1 MRSKRRQPSLMET
14 PTENQAPQDGD
25 SRARGRLSA
34 GVAAAVVATLIS
46 SHLPTAHA
54 ATDDEAKASPSSFLE
69 GGIPVSR
76 PSPVTTFQPLTMAVP
91 GRPVALQI
99 KVSAPTTGKKLPV
112 ILLSHGHGSSNHL
125 SSLHGYAPL
134 ADFFAAHGFVV
145 IQPTHLDS
153 TTLGLRDAN
162 DPEAS
167 LHWRSR
173 VQDMTDILDH
183 LDDLQKAVPGLRG
196 RLDSSRIAV
205 VGHSMGGT
213 TATMLLGQGLT
224 DPVDGPL
231 NLADDRIKAGVA
243 MAPAGNGADLTPPA
257 KAQSPA
263 MRTLTF
269 DTMTKPALIVYGDND
284 FNPAFSARRN
294 WRADAYHQSPG
305 PKSLLT
311 LFGAQHSLGGVAG
324 YDAKETTDENPQ
336 RVAQLRAMSWAY
348 LRSQL
353 YPGDPAWARAVTALN
368 RTAQPLGK
376 IESK

>member
-1 MRSKRRQPSLMET
+1 MRIERRRPSLV
-14 PTENQAPQDGD
+14 
-25 SRARGRLSA
+25 SIARGRLRA
-34 GVAAAVVATLIS
+34 GVAVAFAVVASLVS
-46 SHLPTAHA
+46 SYLLPAHVA
-54 ATDDEAKASPSSFLE
+54 ADAAGNEAEVNRSSVLE

-76 PSPVTTFQPLTMAVP
+76 PSAVTTFQPVTMAVP
-91 GRPVALQI
+91 GRPVALQV
-99 KVSAPTTGKKLPV
+99 KVSAPATGGSLPV
-112 ILLSHGHGSSNHL
+112 ILLSHGHGSSNYL
-125 SSLHGYAPL
+125 SSLYGYAPL

-153 TTLGLRDAN
+153 TMLGLRDEN

-173 VQDMTDILDH
+173 VQDMTYILDH
-183 LDDLQKAVPGLRG
+183 LNEIQATVPGLRG
-196 RLDSSRIAV
+196 RLDRSRIAV

-213 TATMLLGQGLT
+213 TATMLLGQGVT

-231 NLADDRIKAGVA
+231 DLADDRIKAGVA
-243 MAPAGNGADLTPPA
+243 MAPAGNGADLTPAA

-269 DTMTKPALIVYGDND
+269 GTMTKPALIVYGDND
-284 FNPAFSARRN
+284 FNPAFSARRD
-294 WRADAYHQSPG
+294 WRSDAYFQSPG

-336 RVAQLRAMSWAY
+336 RVALLRAMSWAY

-353 YPGDPAWARAVTALN
+353 YPGDPAWARAVAALN

-376 IESK
+376 VESK